1 MHNFNDFHKN
11 RLKSSERKWNGM
23 EFDSVQQ
30 ISFQAGMTSDM
41 ITRFNLLGTITSI
54 NKILAIQ
61 YVIKLR

>member
-41 ITRFNLLGTITSI
+41 ITRFNLLETITSI

-61 YVIKLR
+61 CVIKLR